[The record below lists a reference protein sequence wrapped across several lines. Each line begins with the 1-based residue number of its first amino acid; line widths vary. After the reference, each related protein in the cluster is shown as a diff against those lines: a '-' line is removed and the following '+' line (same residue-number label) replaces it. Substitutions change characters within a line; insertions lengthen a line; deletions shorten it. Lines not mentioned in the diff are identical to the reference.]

1 MHKFKYCLTHVKLLF
16 FIGGFFYHFY
26 HDPLPLEFTMDP
38 AIFIFTDD
46 SKEKISVTTLFL
58 IFVIWVGGMAFGL
71 LIFAIEVLTVEAKK
85 VNLDVWNR
93 KL

>member
-1 MHKFKYCLTHVKLLF
+1 
-16 FIGGFFYHFY
+16 
-26 HDPLPLEFTMDP
+26 MDP

-71 LIFAIEVLTVEAKK
+71 LIFALEILTSQAK
-85 VNLDVWNR
+85 
-93 KL
+93 